1 MHVLSIDDLYLRLT
15 DRAPRKDR
23 LGVIIMN
30 QQRNFIES
38 TKAGLFVRL
47 K

>member
-1 MHVLSIDDLYLRLT
+1 MHVLSMT
-15 DRAPRKDR
+15 VASTNDRAPRKDR
-23 LGVIIMN
+23 LSVVIMN
-30 QQRNFIES
+30 QLPNQIES